1 MDRIGEFQV
10 FVAVAESGS
19 FSAAA
24 RALHMSPSAI
34 SKLIARIEDRT
45 KVRLFDRS
53 TKAAILTRE
62 GEAFLQIIQR
72 AIDAMA
78 DVDSVASTLSQVPHG
93 TLRIHTMPSFATYQ
107 LAPLVPEF
115 MTLYPDL
122 ALEFR
127 LGPQFVSLT
136 DDMDIAIQFG
146 ALADSSLVAR
156 KIATSRRI
164 LCASP
169 DYLAQ
174 HGTPLH
180 PDDLQTHQLL
190 NYSMPGRETWPFFE
204 QGTVR
209 HLEVRSKVS
218 ADQAN
223 VLLELAR
230 AGIGIVRLPE
240 FHIFEEC
247 RAGHLVPLL
256 TAFSQPE
263 AIYALFRTRRN
274 LSLRLKVFID
284 FVENKLR
291 SKPWNLDSRP
301 SSAGTP
307 KPGL

>member
-10 FVAVAESGS
+10 FAAVAQSGS

-24 RALHMSPSAI
+24 RTLRMSPSAV

-53 TKAAILTRE
+53 STAAILTRE
-62 GEAFLQIIQR
+62 GEAFLQTIQR

-78 DVDSVASTLSQVPHG
+78 EADSVAETLSRAPHG

-115 MTLYPDL
+115 MALYPDL
-122 ALEFR
+122 DLQFR
-127 LGPQFVSLT
+127 LGPKFVALT
-136 DDMDIAIQFG
+136 DDMDLAIQFG

-156 KIATSRRI
+156 RIAASRRI

-169 DYLAQ
+169 AYLDQ
-174 HGTPLH
+174 HGTPQH
-180 PDDLQTHQLL
+180 PDDLLGHRLL

-204 QGTVR
+204 NGTMR
-209 HLEVRSKVS
+209 HLQVRSKVA
-218 ADQAN
+218 ADQAD
-223 VLLELAR
+223 VLLELVR

-240 FHIFEEC
+240 FQIFEDC
-247 RAGHLVPLL
+247 HNGRLVPLL
-256 TAFSQPE
+256 TSFSQPE

-274 LSLRLKVFID
+274 LSPRLKVFID

-291 SKPWNLDSRP
+291 SKPWNIDARAVP
-301 SSAGTP
+301 PEGRGA
-307 KPGL
+307 

>member
-24 RALHMSPSAI
+24 RTLRMTPSAV

-45 KVRLFDRS
+45 RVRLFDRS

-62 GEAFLQIIQR
+62 GEAYLQTIQR
-72 AIDAMA
+72 AIDAMQE
-78 DVDSVASTLSQVPHG
+78 VDSIADTLSQVPHG

-107 LAPLVPEF
+107 LAPLLPEF

-122 ALEFR
+122 ELEFR
-127 LGPQFVSLT
+127 LGPKFVGLS
-136 DDMDIAIQFG
+136 DDMDLAIQFG

-156 KIATSRRI
+156 KIAISRRI

-169 DYLAQ
+169 AYLEQ
-174 HGTPLH
+174 HGAPQH
-180 PDDLQTHQLL
+180 PDDLQTHRLL
-190 NYSMPGRETWPFFE
+190 NYSMPGRESWPFYE
-204 QGTVR
+204 DGVVR
-209 HLEVRSKVS
+209 HLPVRSKVS
-218 ADQAN
+218 ADQADA
-223 VLLELAR
+223 LLELAL
-230 AGIGIVRLPE
+230 AGAGIVRLPE
-240 FHIFEEC
+240 FHIIEHC
-247 RAGHLVPLL
+247 RAGRLTPLL

-284 FVENKLR
+284 FVESKLR
-291 SKPWNLDSRP
+291 GKPWNLD
-301 SSAGTP
+301 GK
-307 KPGL
+307 KP

>member
-10 FVAVAESGS
+10 FVTVAESGS

-24 RALHMSPSAI
+24 RTLRMSPSAV

-62 GEAFLQIIQR
+62 GEAFLGSIQR

-78 DVDSVASTLSQVPHG
+78 EVDTVADTLSRVPHG

-107 LAPLVPEF
+107 LAPLLPEF
-115 MTLYPDL
+115 MALYPDL
-122 ALEFR
+122 ELEFR
-127 LGPQFVSLT
+127 LGPKFVGLS
-136 DDMDIAIQFG
+136 DDMDLAIQFG

-156 KIATSRRI
+156 KIATSRRV
-164 LCASP
+164 LCAAPS
-169 DYLAQ
+169 YLKQ
-174 HGTPLH
+174 HGTPQH
-180 PDDLQTHQLL
+180 PDELQTHRLL
-190 NYSMPGRETWPFFE
+190 NYSMPGRETWPFLE
-204 QGTVR
+204 SGTVS
-209 HLEVRSKVS
+209 HLPVRSKIA
-218 ADQAN
+218 ADQAD
-223 VLLELAR
+223 VLLELAL
-230 AGIGIVRLPE
+230 AGAGIVRLPE
-240 FHIFEEC
+240 FHTFEHC
-247 RAGHLVPLL
+247 RHGRLTPLL

-291 SKPWNLDSRP
+291 GKPWNLDAKK
-301 SSAGTP
+301 SA
-307 KPGL
+307 